1 VPTKQHDDSAMKSD
15 WHEIKKKV
23 VSHWNKLSESEV
35 EQTRGNEK
43 SLKELVQSKYG
54 ANSDFEKE
62 YERICMPFAKQ
73 AKENFRHQLYGG
85 KTPVERDLQ
94 KQTAADGFNEPDD
107 EDEEGMTRFDDM
119 NADYTGLAMSEAE
132 QEELLKPDLKG
143 MDASDAQTTPETE
156 KQLKAK
162 QKPNHNNTAPD
173 DLKPNQD
180 PRSEKNED
188 ITLGRSNSSA
198 NTTSSSALF
207 SSGANKKL

>member
-1 VPTKQHDDSAMKSD
+1 MPTKQHDDSATKSN
-15 WHEIKKKV
+15 WHDIKKKV
-23 VSHWNKLSESEV
+23 LSHWNKLNESEV
-35 EQTRGNEK
+35 EQTRGNEG
-43 SLKELVQSKYG
+43 SLRKLVQSKYG
-54 ANSDFEKE
+54 TNSDFDKE
-62 YERICMPFAKQ
+62 YERICKPFEKQ
-73 AKENFRHQLYGG
+73 TRNQLYGG

-143 MDASDAQTTPETE
+143 MDASEAQTTPETE
-156 KQLKAK
+156 KQLK
-162 QKPNHNNTAPD
+162 QKPKHNNTAPD

-180 PRSEKNED
+180 PRSEKKED